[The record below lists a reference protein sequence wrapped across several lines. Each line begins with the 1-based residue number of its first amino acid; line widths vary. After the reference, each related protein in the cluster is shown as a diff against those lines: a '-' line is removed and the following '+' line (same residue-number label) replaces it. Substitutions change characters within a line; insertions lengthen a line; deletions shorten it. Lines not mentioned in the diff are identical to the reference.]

1 MMQRSLWGAVY
12 ALAILWICNG
22 RPWSPYLLGLPLL
35 GVAWEFWRMRS
46 LNITQRGIGLSYTL
60 LAAWSTYH
68 LMSTL
73 EDSAGFILFSIFVLI
88 WISDSMAYV
97 GGRLLGRTPLAPTL
111 SPKKTWEGAIVGG
124 LFTLLLGSA
133 YLVQLV
139 GPTSRFTEFAT
150 WPRYAWLLPAV
161 IAIVAPFGD
170 LVGSKFKRMAQIKDS
185 GVFLP
190 GHGGFLD
197 RFDSFLLSV
206 ILVAL
211 LQSYILVA

>member
-12 ALAILWICNG
+12 ALAIFWICNG
-22 RPWSPYLLGLPLL
+22 RPWSPYLLGLPIL
-35 GVAWEFWRMRS
+35 GVAWEFLQMRT
-46 LNITQRGIGLSYTL
+46 LTMAQRGIGLAYTL
-60 LAAWSTYH
+60 LAGWGTYH
-68 LMSTL
+68 LIATWEELS
-73 EDSAGFILFSIFVLI
+73 GFILFSIFILI
-88 WISDSMAYV
+88 WLSDSMAYV

-111 SPKKTWEGAIVGG
+111 SPKKTWEGAISGG

-133 YLVQLV
+133 YLVKMD
-139 GPTSRFTEFAT
+139 GPISRFSEWST
-150 WPRYAWLLPAV
+150 WPRYAWLLPLV
-161 IAIVAPFGD
+161 IAIAAPIGD
-170 LVGSKFKRMAQIKDS
+170 LVGSKFKRMADIKDS
-185 GVFLP
+185 GIFLP